1 MKIVGVIR
9 VKNHDFT
16 PKNHIFSNFRG
27 APPPPGSAPDDYQK
41 NHRNSVRV
49 SALRKKSKDWL
60 TQNQY
65 NVSELG
71 DMSGLLFQ

>member
-1 MKIVGVIR
+1 MKTVGVIR

-27 APPPPGSAPDDYQK
+27 APPPGSAPDYYQK

-65 NVSELG
+65 NVSEFG